1 MSKRLEGRTILVTGG
16 AGGIGLATARSV
28 AREGAAVAIL
38 DLDAAR
44 TEKAASALYDQGV
57 NAYGACADV
66 TNWTAVSEALQ
77 RVEAALGPVD
87 GLVNNA
93 GVAGL
98 GSVHEADAGQ
108 WERIMAVNVTGVFLV
123 AKAVLPGMIERKRGS
138 IVNVGSVA
146 GLVGI
151 PAMAAYC
158 ASKGAVNNL
167 TRQMAVDYAKWGI
180 RVNAVAP
187 GTVASTAMGVMLLKS
202 DADQQAQAR
211 RLAKYPIGRFGE
223 PEEIAE
229 AVLFL
234 LSDEASFVTGAIMT
248 VDGGMTAI

>member
-1 MSKRLEGRTILVTGG
+1 MSKRLKGRTILVTGG
-16 AGGIGLATARSV
+16 AGGIGLATAHST

-44 TEKAASALYDQGV
+44 TERAAAALREQGAD
-57 NAYGACADV
+57 AYGACADV
-66 TNWTAVSEALQ
+66 TNWAAVTNAL
-77 RVEAALGPVD
+77 RKAEAALGPID

-98 GSVHEADAGQ
+98 GSVHDADIAQ
-108 WERIMAVNVTGVFLV
+108 WERIIAVNVTGVFLV
-123 AKAVLPGMIERKRGS
+123 AKAVLPGMIERKKGS
-138 IVNVGSVA
+138 IVNVASVA

-151 PAMAAYC
+151 QDMAAYC
-158 ASKGAVNNL
+158 ASKGAVTNL

-187 GTVASTAMGVMLLKS
+187 GTVASTAMGAMLLTS

-234 LSDEASFVTGAIMT
+234 LSDEASFVTGAVLM

>member
-44 TEKAASALYDQGV
+44 TEKAASVLYDQGV

-138 IVNVGSVA
+138 IVNVGWSRA
-146 GLVGI
+146 L
-151 PAMAAYC
+151 
-158 ASKGAVNNL
+158 
-167 TRQMAVDYAKWGI
+167 
-180 RVNAVAP
+180 
-187 GTVASTAMGVMLLKS
+187 
-202 DADQQAQAR
+202 
-211 RLAKYPIGRFGE
+211 
-223 PEEIAE
+223 
-229 AVLFL
+229 
-234 LSDEASFVTGAIMT
+234 
-248 VDGGMTAI
+248 

>member
-1 MSKRLEGRTILVTGG
+1 MSKRLKGRTILVTGG
-16 AGGIGLATARSV
+16 AGGIGLATAHST

-44 TEKAASALYDQGV
+44 TERAAAALREQGAD
-57 NAYGACADV
+57 AYGACVDV
-66 TNWTAVSEALQ
+66 TNWAAVTNAL
-77 RVEAALGPVD
+77 RKAEAALGPID

-98 GSVHEADAGQ
+98 GSVHDADIAQ
-108 WERIMAVNVTGVFLV
+108 WARIIAVNVTGVFLV
-123 AKAVLPGMIERKRGS
+123 AKAVLPGMIERKKGS
-138 IVNVGSVA
+138 IVNVASVA

-151 PAMAAYC
+151 QDMAAYC
-158 ASKGAVNNL
+158 ASKGAVTSL

-187 GTVASTAMGVMLLKS
+187 GTVASTAMGAMLLTS

-234 LSDEASFVTGAIMT
+234 LSDEASFVTGAVLT

>member
-44 TEKAASALYDQGV
+44 TEKAASVLYDQGV

-66 TNWTAVSEALQ
+66 TNWTAALEALQ

-98 GSVHEADAGQ
+98 ARSMRLTLGNGNAF
-108 WERIMAVNVTGVFLV
+108 MAVNVTGVFLV
-123 AKAVLPGMIERKRGS
+123 AKAVLPGMIERKGNF

-158 ASKGAVNNL
+158 ASRWERK
-167 TRQMAVDYAKWGI
+167 T
-180 RVNAVAP
+180 
-187 GTVASTAMGVMLLKS
+187 T
-202 DADQQAQAR
+202 
-211 RLAKYPIGRFGE
+211 
-223 PEEIAE
+223 
-229 AVLFL
+229 
-234 LSDEASFVTGAIMT
+234 
-248 VDGGMTAI
+248 